1 MELAGKHMSLAQ
13 WSETPEATGGQY
25 PTLKQE
31 LNRQL
36 TVLQSATP
44 GSRQA
49 MEAMIAI
56 SEIQNTINTI
66 TAENKKRYPQAR

>member
-1 MELAGKHMSLAQ
+1 MGLAQ
-13 WSETPEATGGQY
+13 WSETPQATGGQY

-44 GSRQA
+44 GSKQA
-49 MEAMIAI
+49 IEAMIAI
-56 SEIQNTINTI
+56 SEIQNTIDTI